1 MYQKCKL
8 GSDSLIMTSMVK
20 ELYVW
25 GPAFG
30 LPSIDAQC
38 LAAIAYLSHSNE
50 DYILLASN
58 DPAEGPISS

>member
-1 MYQKCKL
+1 M
-8 GSDSLIMTSMVK
+8 K

-50 DYILLASN
+50 DYLLVATN
-58 DPAEGPISS
+58 DPAESPISS

>member
-1 MYQKCKL
+1 
-8 GSDSLIMTSMVK
+8 MVK
-20 ELYVW
+20 ELCVW

-50 DYILLASN
+50 DYLLVATN
-58 DPAEGPISS
+58 DPAESPISS